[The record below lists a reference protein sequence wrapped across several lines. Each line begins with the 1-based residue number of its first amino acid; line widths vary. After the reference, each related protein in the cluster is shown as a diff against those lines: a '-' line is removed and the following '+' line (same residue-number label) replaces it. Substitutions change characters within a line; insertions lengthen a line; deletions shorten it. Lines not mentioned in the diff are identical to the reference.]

1 MKVLNTFKT
10 IEVETSTIDNICI
23 RNNINKIDVLKIDTE
38 GSELNV
44 LRGATKMLKNTKII
58 LVEILD
64 EKKII
69 MKNIKK
75 FVIF

>member
-1 MKVLNTFKT
+1 M
-10 IEVETSTIDNICI
+10 
-23 RNNINKIDVLKIDTE
+23 
-38 GSELNV
+38 

-75 FVIF
+75 FVIFLVFWI